1 MSAKSFWATC
11 SPGMRRLIM
20 AADTVQIKVC
30 LGTSGKAAGGEEVLR
45 LFEHHVYEQGIEAQI
60 GKRCSFTRVGCRG
73 FCSKDVLV
81 DVIANGSRT
90 TYQSVTPIMVE
101 RIVREHVAG
110 GMPVAEWAVGGEY
123 EVFQKNQY
131 KIVLGPCGEI
141 NPESIEEYIAMNGYR
156 AAKKAISKMNPDD
169 VVREITRSGLRGRG
183 GSGFLTG
190 EKWKTCRSQQANP
203 KYIICNVG
211 EVNRPLAEGNPQSI
225 LEGLLI
231 GAYAIGA
238 PKGYIYIRERYHI
251 SVERLRKAIDQA
263 RERQFLGRNLFGS
276 GFDFDV
282 EFSFGTEAFICGEET
297 ALMESIEGKRAMPR
311 VRPPFPAMEGL
322 YGKPTVI
329 NNAETFSN
337 VPLIIG
343 MGADWYSSIGTEES
357 KGTKVF
363 TLSGKVRNNGLVEI
377 PMGMSLREIVYGIGG
392 GIEGDKALKAV
403 QVGGPSGGLIPVSL
417 MDMGL
422 DYESLRKIGSIVGS
436 GGMVVFDEDDCIV
449 SVTKFYLEFLQRESC
464 GKCTPCRIGTKRM
477 LELLTKITEGRGEDN
492 DLKTMER
499 LSGVMASSSICGLGR
514 TAPNPFITSLNH
526 FRDEYLAH
534 IREKKC
540 PAGVCTELITFTVIE
555 NLCKAC
561 GLCKKACPAG
571 AITGA
576 PKTPHVIDPDLC
588 IKCGACFKAC
598 KFKAIKKA

>member
-1 MSAKSFWATC
+1 
-11 SPGMRRLIM
+11 
-20 AADTVQIKVC
+20 
-30 LGTSGKAAGGEEVLR
+30 
-45 LFEHHVYEQGIEAQI
+45 
-60 GKRCSFTRVGCRG
+60 
-73 FCSKDVLV
+73 
-81 DVIANGSRT
+81 
-90 TYQSVTPIMVE
+90 
-101 RIVREHVAG
+101 
-110 GMPVAEWAVGGEY
+110 
-123 EVFQKNQY
+123 
-131 KIVLGPCGEI
+131 
-141 NPESIEEYIAMNGYR
+141 
-156 AAKKAISKMNPDD
+156 
-169 VVREITRSGLRGRG
+169 
-183 GSGFLTG
+183 
-190 EKWKTCRSQQANP
+190 
-203 KYIICNVG
+203 
-211 EVNRPLAEGNPQSI
+211 
-225 LEGLLI
+225 
-231 GAYAIGA
+231 
-238 PKGYIYIRERYHI
+238 
-251 SVERLRKAIDQA
+251 
-263 RERQFLGRNLFGS
+263 
-276 GFDFDV
+276 
-282 EFSFGTEAFICGEET
+282 
-297 ALMESIEGKRAMPR
+297 
-311 VRPPFPAMEGL
+311 MEGL

-363 TLSGKVRNNGLVEI
+363 TLSGKVRYNGLVEI